1 MARFLIF
8 YFVVYGGAHFYFLVK
23 LKNAF
28 KLSTQT
34 KTFTTAI
41 TITLFLAPLIA
52 RKLESSGLDLLPEL
66 LSNSGYLWMGFLF
79 LFISSAALIDCV
91 NLALTRARR
100 KVPAR
105 HLFMAAA
112 AYSLLIGC
120 YGYYEAKHV
129 APEYLT
135 IKSDRIPRVV
145 GKIRVVLLSD
155 VHIGQVVR
163 EQRIRAIL
171 ATIKAASPDIIIS
184 TGDLLDGHQR
194 HFSGL
199 ERLFLELKPRL
210 GKYAVPGNHE
220 YYVGIEDSLKFM
232 RAAGFKVLINETFEL
247 GNAISITGVD
257 DSHTKLER
265 SKNALVEKRLLDSAA
280 AGGFILL
287 LKHRPIVEKTSLG
300 NFDLQLSGHV
310 HKGQIF
316 PFNMLT
322 WISFPVNTGL
332 TVLADRSSL
341 YVSRGTGTWGP
352 PIRFLAPPEIT
363 VIDLLPEAGT
373 TKKN

>member
-1 MARFLIF
+1 MTRFLLF
-8 YFVVYGGAHFYFLVK
+8 YFVVYGGAHIYFLSK

-28 KLSTQT
+28 KLSMHAKITVI
-34 KTFTTAI
+34 TFTLI
-41 TITLFLAPLIA
+41 LFLAPLIA
-52 RKLESSGLDLLPEL
+52 RKLETSGLDLLPEI
-66 LSNSGYLWMGFLF
+66 LSNTGYLWMGLLF
-79 LFISSAALIDCV
+79 LFISAAALVDCL
-91 NLALTRARR
+91 NLALTNFSR

-105 HLFMAAA
+105 CLFLTAV

-135 IKSDRIPRVV
+135 IKSNQIPEAV
-145 GKIRVVLLSD
+145 GRIRVVQISD

-171 ATIKAASPDIIIS
+171 ATIKATSPDIIVS

-194 HFSGL
+194 HFIGL

-210 GKYAVPGNHE
+210 GKYAVLGNHE
-220 YYVGIEDSLKFM
+220 YYVGLEDSLKFM
-232 RAAGFKVLINETFEL
+232 HEAGFNVLSNETFEL
-247 GNAISITGVD
+247 KNVISITGVD
-257 DSHTKLER
+257 DSR
-265 SKNALVEKRLLDSAA
+265 SISARSENMLIEERLLKSAA
-280 AGGFILL
+280 AGTFRLL
-287 LKHRPIVEKTSLG
+287 LKHRPIVEKTSFG
-300 NFDLQLSGHV
+300 KFDLQLSGHV

-322 WISFPVNTGL
+322 WLSFPVKSGL
-332 TVLADRSSL
+332 TILADGTSL

-352 PIRFLAPPEIT
+352 PIRFLAAPEIS
-363 VIDLLPEAGT
+363 VIDLLPQDVT